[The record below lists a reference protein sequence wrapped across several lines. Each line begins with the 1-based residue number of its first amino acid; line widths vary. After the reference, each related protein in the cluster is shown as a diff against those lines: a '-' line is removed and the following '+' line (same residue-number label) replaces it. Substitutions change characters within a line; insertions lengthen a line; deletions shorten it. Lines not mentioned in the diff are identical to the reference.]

1 MHACYTAGTEI
12 TLTSFWGQHIRQVA
26 QTQLLILWKLLRFAL
41 EVFVSVFFVTFP
53 FWSCSLQLWLLVPW
67 LLYEERGG
75 GQSIGVSECSN
86 SAYIS
91 SSLCPGQRVQRLH
104 AVFSIPS
111 PPTRPLS
118 LSPGFPTVLFLSAL
132 EFHLPAR
139 GQDSRGHAVCVCTRI
154 CEGLCVWMQAIGNI
168 SWWRKGNMN
177 HAFLCVYSLL
187 TGGHY
192 LLHCLHSL
200 IAL

>member
-118 LSPGFPTVLFLSAL
+118 LSWLSDCTFSLCSGIPSSCTWPGLKRACC
-132 EFHLPAR
+132 
-139 GQDSRGHAVCVCTRI
+139 VCVYAHMWGFVCLNASYRKHLLVKKRKHEPCI
-154 CEGLCVWMQAIGNI
+154 FVCV
-168 SWWRKGNMN
+168 
-177 HAFLCVYSLL
+177 
-187 TGGHY
+187 
-192 LLHCLHSL
+192 
-200 IAL
+200 